1 MGLVPSPTVLSVDEM
16 GRIAPP
22 IFTSV
27 GRGGANAP
35 GDVFVIQSL
44 LNDRLPKPHAPIPVN
59 GVADVGT
66 TLAIEAYQAVI
77 MQMTPPSGRVDP
89 GSSTYYALAA
99 RPLVTNALPTSV
111 GHFGEIPSDV
121 VSAAV
126 ASRLRWTVPASVT
139 VAQWAVESAWGAS
152 MPPGSNN
159 PFGIKAT
166 GDQSGVESPTREV
179 KNGESVT
186 VTDRFRVFDSIAQAF
201 DEHGRLLATA
211 SVYRNAMNQKDN
223 PEAFADAL
231 TGVYATDPNYGFTLK
246 WVMEHYGLT
255 QYDR

>member
-1 MGLVPSPTVLSVDEM
+1 MAAPTRPATSSSSSRCLTTGCPSRT
-16 GRIAPP
+16 R
-22 IFTSV
+22 
-27 GRGGANAP
+27 
-35 GDVFVIQSL
+35 
-44 LNDRLPKPHAPIPVN
+44 PIPVN

-89 GSSTYYALAA
+89 GSATYYSLAA
-99 RPLVTNALPTSV
+99 RPLVANALPTSV

-121 VSAAV
+121 ASAAV
-126 ASRLRWTVPASVT
+126 ASRQRWTVPASVT

-166 GDQSGVESPTREV
+166 GDQPGVESPTREV

-186 VTDRFRVFDSIAQAF
+186 VTDRFRVFNSLIAR
-201 DEHGRLLATA
+201 HLMNTA
-211 SVYRNAMNQKDN
+211 ACWRPLPS
-223 PEAFADAL
+223 
-231 TGVYATDPNYGFTLK
+231 TG
-246 WVMEHYGLT
+246 T
-255 QYDR
+255 Q